1 MPAPAPEA
9 AEAAPAVPK
18 TELEELQMK
27 AQHQTDEVSVK
38 FNLNLLPKFLFFFFF
53 FLVFGEYTSYDSTL

>member
-1 MPAPAPEA
+1 MPSAVPEA

-27 AQHQTDEVSVK
+27 AQHQTDDVSI
-38 FNLNLLPKFLFFFFF
+38 
-53 FLVFGEYTSYDSTL
+53 

>member
-1 MPAPAPEA
+1 MPSAAPEA

-27 AQHQTDEVSVK
+27 AQHQTDEVSFK
-38 FNLNLLPKFLFFFFF
+38 
-53 FLVFGEYTSYDSTL
+53 VFEYI

>member
-1 MPAPAPEA
+1 MTYKSAENLNKSFLLFRMPAAAPEP

-27 AQHQTDEVSVK
+27 AQHQTDEVSI
-38 FNLNLLPKFLFFFFF
+38 
-53 FLVFGEYTSYDSTL
+53 

>member
-1 MPAPAPEA
+1 MPAPAPE
-9 AEAAPAVPK
+9 EAAPAVPK

-38 FNLNLLPKFLFFFFF
+38 FNLNLLFQHFYSCFSSL
-53 FLVFGEYTSYDSTL
+53 

>member
-1 MPAPAPEA
+1 MPSAPVE

-27 AQHQTDEVSVK
+27 AQHQTDEVSLK
-38 FNLNLLPKFLFFFFF
+38 FWIFSETK
-53 FLVFGEYTSYDSTL
+53 VY

>member
-1 MPAPAPEA
+1 MPSAAPEA

-27 AQHQTDEVSVK
+27 AQHQTDEVSFLIK
-38 FNLNLLPKFLFFFFF
+38 FEHVLPKFILFLFS
-53 FLVFGEYTSYDSTL
+53 VFREYTSYDCTL